1 MVNRLLKDLARGG
14 YIDVTRERIVL
25 LKRLP
30 PRW

>member
-1 MVNRLLKDLARGG
+1 MVNRLLKALAQGG

-25 LKRLP
+25 LRKLP